1 MRCLLVDDY
10 ESVRMGVAAILS
22 SRPDIQ
28 ICGEASN
35 GKEAIEKARELKPD
49 LIILDVTMPV
59 LDGINSAKEIRTFL
73 PEVPILF
80 FSMHDGVYLVHE
92 GKLAGVQG
100 FVNKTEARATLL
112 DAVGALVN
120 KQTYFPDR
128 GASTRTV
135 QFSLGKVQ
143 SVGWTK
149 RQLKSFVKS
158 RLVTIRTNRVETAL
172 GNFRSVRPKFV
183 VRKGVRANVNFAVAE
198 YSVAI
203 LAK

>member
-22 SRPDIQ
+22 SRPNIQ

-35 GKEAIEKARELKPD
+35 GEEAIEKARELKPD

-92 GKLAGVQG
+92 AKMAGGQG
-100 FVNKTEARATLL
+100 FLNKTDARATLL
-112 DAVGALVN
+112 DAVDALVN

-135 QFSLGKVQ
+135 
-143 SVGWTK
+143 
-149 RQLKSFVKS
+149 
-158 RLVTIRTNRVETAL
+158 
-172 GNFRSVRPKFV
+172 
-183 VRKGVRANVNFAVAE
+183 
-198 YSVAI
+198 
-203 LAK
+203 

>member
-22 SRPDIQ
+22 SRPNIQ

-59 LDGINSAKEIRTFL
+59 LDGINSAKEIRAFL

-92 GKLAGVQG
+92 AKMAGGQG
-100 FVNKTEARATLL
+100 FVNKTDARATLL
-112 DAVGALVN
+112 DAVDALAN
-120 KQTYFPDR
+120 KETYFPDR
-128 GASTRTV
+128 GASTR
-135 QFSLGKVQ
+135 KV
-143 SVGWTK
+143 
-149 RQLKSFVKS
+149 
-158 RLVTIRTNRVETAL
+158 
-172 GNFRSVRPKFV
+172 
-183 VRKGVRANVNFAVAE
+183 
-198 YSVAI
+198 
-203 LAK
+203 

>member
-22 SRPDIQ
+22 SRPNIQ

-35 GKEAIEKARELKPD
+35 GEEAIEKARELKPD

-59 LDGINSAKEIRTFL
+59 LDGLNSAKEIRTFL
-73 PEVPILF
+73 PEVLILF

-92 GKLAGVQG
+92 AKMAGGQG
-100 FVNKTEARATLL
+100 FVNKTDARATLL
-112 DAVGALVN
+112 DAVDALVN

-135 QFSLGKVQ
+135 
-143 SVGWTK
+143 
-149 RQLKSFVKS
+149 
-158 RLVTIRTNRVETAL
+158 
-172 GNFRSVRPKFV
+172 
-183 VRKGVRANVNFAVAE
+183 
-198 YSVAI
+198 
-203 LAK
+203 

>member
-22 SRPDIQ
+22 SRPNIQ

-80 FSMHDGVYLVHE
+80 FSTHDGLYLVHE
-92 GKLAGVQG
+92 AKLAGVPG

-112 DAVGALVN
+112 DVVDALVN

-135 QFSLGKVQ
+135 
-143 SVGWTK
+143 
-149 RQLKSFVKS
+149 
-158 RLVTIRTNRVETAL
+158 
-172 GNFRSVRPKFV
+172 
-183 VRKGVRANVNFAVAE
+183 
-198 YSVAI
+198 
-203 LAK
+203 